1 MTSYA
6 TAKCLH
12 SAKNYIV
19 WNLTLIVLVVGVGV
33 VLVVKEEA
41 IGVVEEELTVETVTV
56 GQLVDA
62 ILKEKK

>member
-1 MTSYA
+1 M
-6 TAKCLH
+6 
-12 SAKNYIV
+12 
-19 WNLTLIVLVVGVGV
+19 IVLVVGVGV
-33 VLVVKEEA
+33 VLVVKVEA